1 MECGNCFSREEGKGN
16 GVRGASLSVGSLAQ
30 LPWGWTKD
38 DATRIRFCYA
48 KSRSLRKQNWLEL
61 RSNSESVWQLGKA
74 INGMSLRVLS
84 EDEVAYVVSVVG

>member
-1 MECGNCFSREEGKGN
+1 MEK
-16 GVRGASLSVGSLAQ
+16 LSKPMAKLRHAQ

-74 INGMSLRVLS
+74 INGINLRVLS
-84 EDEVAYVVSVVG
+84 EDEVAFIEKMIKAME